1 MLEPDGR
8 PVSAV
13 VVKYRPAAASVEPHR
28 SRRVDVSK
36 VKYLSTRE
44 AMVMTS
50 MRMWEESVPTRL
62 EGGDGR
68 DQLTCTVN
76 RSRNR
81 IISTCDRRADRVNL
95 VYPSCQET
103 FARLVQLYLEVRG
116 AEVTLGRNTS
126 CSRHLVL
133 LPREEGQEVG
143 AWVEEVHTIVSRGE
157 RVVGVVEERGEWR
170 RTDPWINLLNIQHSL
185 LWVHDYQE
193 ACVDKAVEKLNLFV
207 EEEREGLEDLDE
219 LDEDLEELGE
229 EDRGR
234 VSRRGQELWGTLRK
248 NLLGKRSLSVD
259 SGYNSD

>member
-1 MLEPDGR
+1 MQYFIDIY
-8 PVSAV
+8 
-13 VVKYRPAAASVEPHR
+13 KY
-28 SRRVDVSK
+28 
-36 VKYLSTRE
+36 TRE
-44 AMVMTS
+44 AMVMTQV
-50 MRMWEESVPTRL
+50 RMGEESVKTRL

-81 IISTCDRRADRVNL
+81 IISTCERRADRVNL

-143 AWVEEVHTIVSRGE
+143 AWVEEVQTIVSRGE

-193 ACVDKAVEKLNLFV
+193 ACVDKAVEKLKLFV
-207 EEEREGLEDLDE
+207 EEEREGLEDL
-219 LDEDLEELGE
+219 EEE
-229 EDRGR
+229 EDKGR
-234 VSRRGQELWGTLRK
+234 LSRRGQELWGNLRK
-248 NLLGKRSLSVD
+248 NLLGRRSLSVD
-259 SGYNSD
+259 SGYNSS

>member
-1 MLEPDGR
+1 M
-8 PVSAV
+8 
-13 VVKYRPAAASVEPHR
+13 
-28 SRRVDVSK
+28 
-36 VKYLSTRE
+36 
-44 AMVMTS
+44 
-50 MRMWEESVPTRL
+50 
-62 EGGDGR
+62 
-68 DQLTCTVN
+68 
-76 RSRNR
+76 
-81 IISTCDRRADRVNL
+81 NL

-116 AEVTLGRNTS
+116 AQVTLGRNTS

-143 AWVEEVHTIVSRGE
+143 TWVEEVQTIVSRGD

-193 ACVDKAVEKLNLFV
+193 ACVDKVVEKLNLFV

-229 EDRGR
+229 EDTRR

-248 NLLGKRSLSVD
+248 NLLAKRSLSVD

>member
-1 MLEPDGR
+1 MG
-8 PVSAV
+8 
-13 VVKYRPAAASVEPHR
+13 
-28 SRRVDVSK
+28 
-36 VKYLSTRE
+36 
-44 AMVMTS
+44 
-50 MRMWEESVPTRL
+50 EESLKTRL

-81 IISTCDRRADRVNL
+81 IISTCERRADRVNL

-103 FARLVQLYLEVRG
+103 FARLLQLYLEVRG

-126 CSRHLVL
+126 CRRHLVL

-143 AWVEEVHTIVSRGE
+143 AWVEEVQSIVSRGE
-157 RVVGVVEERGEWR
+157 RVVGVVEERGKWR

-193 ACVDKAVEKLNLFV
+193 ACIDKAVEKLNLFV
-207 EEEREGLEDLDE
+207 EEDMDEFEDLDK
-219 LDEDLEELGE
+219 LDEELEELEKELE
-229 EDRGR
+229 EEEKGR
-234 VSRRGQELWGTLRK
+234 KSRRGQELWGNLRK

-259 SGYNSD
+259 SGYNSS